1 VTTDALSA
9 ARMGVTLPAP
19 GTESLRVVRGPGP
32 PVASRRAVLRRGL
45 PSVYRDDA
53 LMMKFLEAIETVLDP
68 LMAMLDSLP
77 AHFDVALA
85 PDDVLDLVA
94 TWFGVQLDESLPEDR
109 RRQLV
114 RQASD
119 LARRQGT
126 RAGIEL
132 ALHLAFPGLPVE
144 VEDGGR
150 TAGALEPEELPPAG
164 RGELVVRCRVP
175 VPTEVAGAVAR
186 TIEEVKPADV
196 PYKLRVRT
204 PSANGDA

>member
-1 VTTDALSA
+1 
-9 ARMGVTLPAP
+9 MGVGPPRERGL
-19 GTESLRVVRGPGP
+19 GTEHLRALRGPGP

-45 PSVYRDDA
+45 PSLYRDDDFT
-53 LMMKFLEAIETVLDP
+53 MRFLGAVETVLDP
-68 LMAMLDSLP
+68 LLAMLDALP
-77 AHFDVALA
+77 AHFDVRLA
-85 PDDVLDLVA
+85 PDDVLDLLA
-94 TWFGVQLDESLPEDR
+94 AWLGIELDETLPEER
-109 RRQLV
+109 RRLVV
-114 RQASD
+114 RQGCE

-150 TAGALEPEELPPAG
+150 SAGALEEAELPPAG
-164 RGELVVRCRVP
+164 RRELVVRCRVP
-175 VPTEVAGAVAR
+175 IPTETAAAVAR

-204 PSANGDA
+204 AGGA